1 MFRLVYF
8 PLLLIGLFLFACKS
22 DQTANDKVQASDSA
36 PAEVVLPDDG
46 GPSTLEAIKSY
57 GDSIDAVLSGL
68 TSRGPVPVPVGPDIF
83 QGTAY
88 TTADGTPLL
97 LYCERNGVEQWY
109 YLYKRRI
116 TQYRDRRPVKKQV
129 EEQHWYYTFQE
140 PIHGERLVAADA
152 KGLKGAT
159 PKEIAVGD
167 IEPYYT
173 LGEVTIRVM
182 EILFG
187 RMPK

>member
-1 MFRLVYF
+1 MYRLIYF
-8 PLLLIGLFLFACKS
+8 SILLVGIFISACK
-22 DQTANDKVQASDSA
+22 NDRASNGKAEGPESA
-36 PAEVVLPDDG
+36 PVTVTLPDDG
-46 GPSTLEAIKSY
+46 GPSTLEAIKLY

-68 TSRGPVPVPVGPDIF
+68 RVNGPVPVPVGPDIF

-88 TTADGTPLL
+88 TSPDGTPLL

-116 TQYRDRRPVKKQV
+116 TQFRDRRPGKKQV
-129 EEQHWYYTFQE
+129 EEQRWYYTFQG
-140 PIHGERLVAADA
+140 PVSGEQLTGANVKA
-152 KGLKGAT
+152 LKNAT
-159 PKEIAVGD
+159 PEKIAVED

-173 LGEVTIRVM
+173 LGEVTVRVM

-187 RMPK
+187 RMAK